1 MKKTIITTA
10 VCAMASMANATLV
23 LVTNGDFE
31 AGASNWGNF
40 ASGGTVVSFPATGG
54 NTGGFGKV
62 DNTAGAWG
70 GGLVSPA
77 DFEFPGNT
85 GIPLASMGLVA
96 GETYTFQMDMINLA
110 GDGLGGVKF
119 ESWGAAMISNT
130 GDVPASGQSS
140 SWATYTWDYTIDA
153 AATSIKIVPLLTGGS
168 NNAGGSINSSIGFD
182 NVGVNVVPE
191 PSGFALA
198 ALGALG
204 LLGRRSRK

>member
-40 ASGGTVVSFPATGG
+40 ASAGTVVSFPATGG
-54 NTGGFGKV
+54 NAGGYGRV
-62 DNTAGAWG
+62 DNTTGGWG

-77 DFEFPGNT
+77 DNEFPGNT

-119 ESWGAAMISNT
+119 ESWGAAIISNS
-130 GDVPASGQSS
+130 GDTPASGQSS
-140 SWATYTWDYTIDA
+140 SWATYTWDYTIDP
-153 AATSIKIVPLLTGGS
+153 AATSIKIVPLLTPGS